1 MLFRSGRMITAVAL
15 LFFPAVFAMSLFRLY
30 QLPRDLLARTR
41 WLHPQHK
48 VAACIASGITYLAL
62 TGYTA
67 LLLYTLIKA
76 VTSPPRTLAEIFQ
89 SAAVVVGYPVVY
101 LAYEWVYYYAILPR
115 SKP

>member
-1 MLFRSGRMITAVAL
+1 MITAVAL
-15 LFFPAVFAMSLFRLY
+15 LFFPAVFAMSSFRLY

-48 VAACIASGITYLAL
+48 IAACIASGITYLTLA
-62 TGYTA
+62 GYTA
-67 LLLYTLIKA
+67 LLLYTLVKA

-89 SAAVVVGYPVVY
+89 SASVVVGYPVVY